1 MIEDLEDD
9 EVRAI
14 ALHKD
19 IKSVLKHFS
28 TSVVDDQEKARKWY
42 PKAAFSSKISPKN
55 SSPKRNSPLFNL
67 QHA

>member
-28 TSVVDDQEKARKWY
+28 TSVVDDQEKARK
-42 PKAAFSSKISPKN
+42 
-55 SSPKRNSPLFNL
+55 
-67 QHA
+67 